1 MTKYLAYQIILHKL
15 MYNNVI
21 ARFPKY
27 KDDIDKV
34 LDDMGWTID
43 TEGNCVGK
51 KGGGIKYERL
61 YLSND
66 GRTKGFSR

>member
-1 MTKYLAYQIILHKL
+1 

-27 KDDIDKV
+27 KEDIDKV
-34 LDDMGWTID
+34 LDDMGWMID

-51 KGGGIKYERL
+51 EDEK
-61 YLSND
+61 
-66 GRTKGFSR
+66 